1 MNLPIP
7 PALPR
12 AALHRR
18 QWLATV
24 GLGALL
30 SACGGGSGSDELPD
44 PEQARLQSRASNLV
58 SEGLVGVAMGWADA
72 REIRTAVA
80 GSRRL
85 GGGALLEPG
94 DLMAIGSNTKAM
106 TACVAASVVDQ
117 GLLRWDSTLA
127 QVLPELAREALPAY
141 RNVTLRELLEHRA
154 GVMSF
159 TSPADVGLFE
169 QQAGVQVLVGL
180 QQPAEVEA
188 FFLRWLLQQPPIP
201 ATGELPGYA
210 YSNAGYALAARMLR
224 AATGLGWADLLRQRV
239 AQPLGMSVFVGAP
252 LRHAGNQPQGHEAVV
267 GRLQPQALP
276 EAPERAWME
285 TLEPAGAVS
294 LAVRDD
300 ALWLQWHL
308 RALRGEATPLPRSYV
323 QTLQGLGRAPAGSY
337 VLGWVAQTQEG
348 VGWLVHTGQTLGFQA
363 VSFVALDGSRA
374 GLAHS
379 NTVTPDSLPR
389 LFQAVSGLLS

>member
-1 MNLPIP
+1 MKLQTH
-7 PALPR
+7 PAAPR
-12 AALHRR
+12 AALPRR
-18 QWLATV
+18 QWLAFA
-24 GLGALL
+24 GLGTLL
-30 SACGGGSGSDELPD
+30 TACGGGSVVESFD
-44 PEQARLQSRASNLV
+44 PEQVRLQSRASDLV
-58 SEGLVGVAMGWADA
+58 SEGLVGTAVGWADA

-80 GSRRL
+80 GVRRL
-85 GGGALLEPG
+85 GGSVPLEPG

-127 QVLPELAREALPAY
+127 QVLPELARDALPAY
-141 RNVTLRELLEHRA
+141 RTITLRDLLDHRA
-154 GVMSF
+154 GVMAF
-159 TSPADVGLFE
+159 TAPADIDLFE
-169 QQAGVQVLVGL
+169 QQAGEQVLVGL

-201 ATGELPGYA
+201 ATGALPGYA

-224 AATGLGWADLLRQRV
+224 AATGLVWADLLHQRV
-239 AQPLGMSVFVGAP
+239 AQPLGLSVFVGAP
-252 LRHAGNQPQGHEAVV
+252 LRHASNQPQGHEAVG

>member
-1 MNLPIP
+1 MNFPIP
-7 PALPR
+7 PAAPH

-30 SACGGGSGSDELPD
+30 TACGGSGGGDLLDPD
-44 PEQARLQSRASNLV
+44 PVHLQSRASNLV
-58 SEGLVGVAMGWADA
+58 SEGLVGAALGWSDA

-80 GSRRL
+80 GLRRL
-85 GGGALLEPG
+85 GASALLEPG

-106 TACVAASVVDQ
+106 MASMAARVVDQ

-141 RNVTLRELLEHRA
+141 RDTTLRHLLEHRA
-154 GVMSF
+154 GVMAF
-159 TSPADVGLFE
+159 TAPLDVGLFE
-169 QQAGVQVLVGL
+169 QQAGVEVLVGL

-201 ATGELPGYA
+201 ATGALPGYA

-224 AATGLGWADLLRQRV
+224 AATGLGWADLLRQRI
-239 AQPLGMSVFVGAP
+239 AQPLGLSLFVGAP
-252 LRHAGNQPQGHEAVV
+252 LRHAGNQPQGHEVV
-267 GRLQPQALP
+267 GGRLQPQALP
-276 EAPERAWME
+276 EAPERVW
-285 TLEPAGAVS
+285 LEILAPAGAVS

-363 VSFVALDGSRA
+363 VSLVALDGSRA

-379 NTVTPDSLPR
+379 NTATEDSMLRLYQTVT
-389 LFQAVSGLLS
+389 GLLA